1 MSDQSNPHN
10 RTRTTRSRRARCPC
24 QAAIAPSIHE
34 RTSSSASSASSSSSS
49 SSPIR
54 RCFAYLEE
62 EEEAA
67 EVEAMAAAASA
78 IRSSGEA
85 EAEAA
90 GGEGGVARKPP
101 VLLLLLLVRSV
112 AWWGRKEGK
121 REKWRRCGVPN
132 ADAASSTD
140 ATRPRTGWCWSS
152 SSPMV
157 LTRTPAHRGPAAP
170 RRKPSCDQRTV
181 YDTSD
186 SVHAGPGLLGLMFS
200 MRNKFI

>member
-49 SSPIR
+49 SSSPIR

-85 EAEAA
+85 EAA

-101 VLLLLLLVRSV
+101 VLLLLLVRSV

>member
-1 MSDQSNPHN
+1 MQYLSHDEAIVKSSN
-10 RTRTTRSRRARCPC
+10 RS
-24 QAAIAPSIHE
+24 S
-34 RTSSSASSASSSSSS
+34 SSSASSASSSSSSS

-85 EAEAA
+85 EAA

-101 VLLLLLLVRSV
+101 VLLLLLVRSV

>member
-78 IRSSGEA
+78 IRSSG